1 MVNDEDR
8 KWFVDLI
15 RDKMV
20 FGFEIFMVDVVK
32 DFIMIYGDF
41 MVLSVENKVY
51 GEVVDFNKVWKDF
64 NIICDF

>member
-1 MVNDEDR
+1 M
-8 KWFVDLI
+8 
-15 RDKMV
+15 

-64 NIICDF
+64 NIICDFWVRSCKNL